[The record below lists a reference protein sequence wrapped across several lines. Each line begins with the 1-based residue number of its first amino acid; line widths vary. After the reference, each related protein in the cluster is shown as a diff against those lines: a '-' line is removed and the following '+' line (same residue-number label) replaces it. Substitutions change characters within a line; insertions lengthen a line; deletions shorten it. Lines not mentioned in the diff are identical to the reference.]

1 MPDLATD
8 RDAFLA
14 DLAVAGRSPGTIELR
29 GQHLADLLRFLAGR
43 GCLRAADIGMEDIDA
58 YMQHLGGR
66 GLATATLESM
76 RASLRVFGIWLT
88 RHGRVLADPTI
99 DLDVRQR
106 GEPPLPE
113 PPLSEA
119 EVAALIAGIPRRN
132 AHDLSRRAHL
142 ELMYGCG
149 LRLRESLDLRLADWN
164 PDDQTIFVRGKGGHE
179 RVLPVMPSAAAAL
192 LDYLALRRSLLRG
205 PDRGVVFLGRNGL
218 PVVGITIQQWIGRLA
233 TSVLGPE
240 RRVHP
245 HLFRHS
251 IAVHLLRGGADIRYA
266 QQFLGHANIDTT
278 MVYLRLVPGHLR
290 EDYDRAMPELA
301 GEVEG

>member
-1 MPDLATD
+1 MPDLAAD

-14 DLAVAGRSPGTIELR
+14 DLAVAGRSSGTITLR

-43 GCLRAADIGMEDIDA
+43 GCLRAADIGMDDIDA
-58 YMQHLGGR
+58 YMQHLGTR
-66 GLATATLESM
+66 ALATATLESI

-119 EVAALIAGIPRRN
+119 EVAACIAGIPRRN

-142 ELMYGCG
+142 ELLYGCG
-149 LRLRESLDLRLADWN
+149 LRLRESLDLRLTDWH
-164 PDDQTIFVRGKGGHE
+164 PDDATLFVRGKGGHE
-179 RVLPVMPSAAAAL
+179 RILPVLPSAAAAL
-192 LDYLALRRSLLRG
+192 ANYLALRRSLLRG
-205 PDRGVVFLGRNGL
+205 PDRGIVFLGRNGL
-218 PVVGITIQQWIGRLA
+218 PVAESTFQQWIGRLA
-233 TSVLGPE
+233 ASVLGPE

-251 IAVHLLRGGADIRYA
+251 IAVHLLRGGADIRYV
-266 QQFLGHANIDTT
+266 QQFLGHADIDTT
-278 MVYLRLVPGHLR
+278 MVYLRLIPGHLR
-290 EDYDRAMPELA
+290 EDYDKAMPELA